1 MRSLIGLCSVLGLI
15 LPGCGVESSTSAPP
29 RASGKADTGWVSAST
44 YEIDGLMRG
53 TVSHEA
59 TGAWEDLATDPG
71 LQEQL
76 VEDQIKFGK
85 NSLKKHHY
93 HLDQLAQ
100 KITLESV
107 EENEGVVTIRYAAEV
122 DMTAENGDDEIPALE
137 DLPEL
142 ELGFPVPL
150 DPVGVYSRAGESCA
164 ADWDPYVLYESNY
177 YYYFAP
183 DNEDCKVEMHQAKL
197 TLTEVHRQKIAF
209 PEYDQLMGDLGDG
222 AKGFTAALMPG
233 EARDR
238 IKSHLEHDLNLEGEE
253 VEGGSFTRYRMGD
266 DKVAIVIDLYP
277 SPYKIQE
284 ALGKYHLIYYH
295 GHSNYGTNP
304 YFTNKDAF
312 AKHYQIFMVN
322 SCRTYS
328 YYARQILEQK
338 ATADDPKGWAAAD
351 VVANVEPNWI
361 SYSARTLKPL
371 LQGLLE
377 GMEAV
382 ERGEENKA
390 PSWQSI
396 IDKMEWMDSI
406 RYGVAGVATN
416 SWHPHDSEPT
426 PTPP

>member
-1 MRSLIGLCSVLGLI
+1 MLS
-15 LPGCGVESSTSAPP
+15 CGVESSTSEPP
-29 RASGKADTGWVSAST
+29 RASGKADTGWVSDST
-44 YEIDGLMRG
+44 YEIDGLMEG

-59 TGAWEDLATDPG
+59 AGKWEDLATDSG

-93 HLDQLAQ
+93 HLNQLAQ

-107 EENEGVVTIRYAAEV
+107 EENEGVVTIRYTAEV
-122 DMTAENGDDEIPALE
+122 DMTAERGGGEIPALD
-137 DLPEL
+137 DLPEQ
-142 ELGFPVPL
+142 ELTFPVPV
-150 DPVGVYSRAGESCA
+150 DPIGVYSRAGESCA
-164 ADWDPYVLYESNY
+164 ADWDPYVLSEYKY

-183 DNEDCKVEMHQAKL
+183 DNEDCQVEMHQAKL
-197 TLTEVHRQKIAF
+197 TLTRVHQQKIAF
-209 PEYDQLMGDLGDG
+209 PEYDQLLTDLGDG
-222 AKGFTAALMPG
+222 VKGFTAALMPG

-238 IKSHLEHDLNLEGEE
+238 IKSHLENDLNLEGED
-253 VEGGSFTRYRMGD
+253 VEGESYRRYRMGD

-277 SPYKIQE
+277 SPYGIQQ
-284 ALGKYHLIYYH
+284 ALGKYHLVYYH

-304 YFTNKDAF
+304 YFTNKEAF
-312 AKHYQIFMVN
+312 AEHYQIFMVN

-328 YYARQILEQK
+328 YYARQILKQK
-338 ATADDPKGWAAAD
+338 ATPEDPKGWAAAD

-371 LQGLLE
+371 LQNLLA

-382 ERGEENKA
+382 EKGEEHKA
-390 PSWQSI
+390 PSWQTI
-396 IDKMEWMDSI
+396 IEKMEWMDSI

-416 SWHPHDSEPT
+416 KWSPTAEPPT
-426 PTPP
+426 P